1 MVNKT
6 YVGRTARWPFY
17 ASVAVLGCECI
28 LCFFAGY
35 IEWGYRGVM
44 VGTDSAEAAEQAR
57 FAIELYAIGA
67 LNLLAS
73 FAFLLRRS
81 GWSWWLVLG
90 MQVGVFV
97 LAVIEGVLTDLG
109 WFFFS
114 SLPLLT
120 FFLLF
125 AFRMAQARLKPLS
138 AI

>member
-1 MVNKT
+1 
-6 YVGRTARWPFY
+6 
-17 ASVAVLGCECI
+17 
-28 LCFFAGY
+28 
-35 IEWGYRGVM
+35 M

-120 FFLLF
+120 LFLLF
-125 AFRMAQARLKPLS
+125 AFRMAQGRLKPRIDRNLTPYLTP
-138 AI
+138 